1 MRGLGAAKQQGR
13 GNMTKVKESESRL
26 ESTGA
31 QWPRYGVYLYAKN
44 NGKTA
49 EEFVKWSYLP
59 EQIDL
64 KRRGKPIPHFWT
76 L

>member
-1 MRGLGAAKQQGR
+1 
-13 GNMTKVKESESRL
+13 MTKVKESESRL
-26 ESTGA
+26 ESIGA
-31 QWPRYGVYLYAKN
+31 QWPRYGAYLYAKN

-59 EQIDL
+59 EQICIL
-64 KRRGKPIPHFWT
+64 KGLLW